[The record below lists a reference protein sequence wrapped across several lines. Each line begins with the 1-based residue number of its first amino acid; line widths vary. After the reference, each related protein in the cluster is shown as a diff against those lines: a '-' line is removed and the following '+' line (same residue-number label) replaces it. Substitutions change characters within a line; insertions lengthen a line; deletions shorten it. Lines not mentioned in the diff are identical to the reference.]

1 MSSTTVL
8 SVPPSSVVTSND
20 ANSFSAAKTGALLK
34 TDGSPDSKSAR
45 KPDRKT
51 AMLEL
56 IKQVK
61 AEFPLYEPSTFIC
74 GANTDCQ
81 GCPKKLLE
89 LVDSE
94 INYWE
99 HAIARGVIPS
109 FDQLRRFGKM
119 CLGVK
124 RGLARNNLLYSQ
136 RVVKSQLPQP

>member
-1 MSSTTVL
+1 MPSTTVL
-8 SVPPSSVVTSND
+8 PAPTTREITSND
-20 ANSFSAAKTGALLK
+20 AYSFVAAKAETLLK
-34 TDGSPDSKSAR
+34 TDGSPEGKSAR

-119 CLGVK
+119 CLGVR